1 MRIDNVGRQ
10 VFVGMGIFFFP
21 PSRPPL
27 RGPSDDHAFCLR
39 ELRSKQTKELHILH
53 TYQDCLVVALR
64 PDFRGEKLKA
74 IGMLKKWSKHGTM
87 CAAGYLSA
95 IIQCQGARFLSLSL
109 SLSLLCLNVMCS
121 FFSQVGTDLTHFAQ
135 RPRGGSDHTIS
146 PPRTG
151 FEFVKI
157 PILADDAPLPSS
169 KYSFVGSILADSCS
183 SVNKERYPPPPDSG
197 VYPPPPP
204 DDPPIPPPAEHAPTY
219 ACA

>member
-1 MRIDNVGRQ
+1 VCEFVMRIDNVGRQ
-10 VFVGMGIFFFP
+10 VFVAMGIFFFP

-95 IIQCQGARFLSLSL
+95 IIQCQGGVYVGASVVQDGARLSQDVTP
-109 SLSLLCLNVMCS
+109 LSLLVCS
-121 FFSQVGTDLTHFAQ
+121 FPLSFSF
-135 RPRGGSDHTIS
+135 
-146 PPRTG
+146 
-151 FEFVKI
+151 
-157 PILADDAPLPSS
+157 
-169 KYSFVGSILADSCS
+169 SF
-183 SVNKERYPPPPDSG
+183 SVMSERH
-197 VYPPPPP
+197 VFFL
-204 DDPPIPPPAEHAPTY
+204 
-219 ACA
+219 